1 MELQELVTKFAALRA
16 KRLEREAVIK
26 KMKELEEQMMGMI
39 MNQMS
44 VAGMKTINFDGVG
57 RVETSTRDHVEIRD
71 KEKLARFVVMQAAA
85 AIKNGSP
92 VADAT
97 AVFQQRAAIGNIES
111 LIEQGFTAEQMGVEV
126 VEKSTL
132 KLTKA

>member
-71 KEKLARFVVMQAAA
+71 KEKLARFVVMQAAR
-85 AIKNGSP
+85 S
-92 VADAT
+92 DR
-97 AVFQQRAAIGNIES
+97 QHRES
-111 LIEQGFTAEQMGVEV
+111 Y
-126 VEKSTL
+126 
-132 KLTKA
+132 

>member
-71 KEKLARFVVMQAAA
+71 KENWHASLSCR
-85 AIKNGSP
+85 
-92 VADAT
+92 
-97 AVFQQRAAIGNIES
+97 QRQRLRMVLRLPTPLLCSSSA
-111 LIEQGFTAEQMGVEV
+111 QR
-126 VEKSTL
+126 
-132 KLTKA
+132 